1 MSNSLLI
8 NLSFPRRRESR
19 SFDTIM
25 KNKRILLAYLQL
37 ILSLIIVGCTAVV
50 GKLLTN
56 SLPVFFS
63 NGLSLIIASLIYL
76 ILLKVYKVNLSILTK
91 KDYFV
96 LFLIAFFGTFLYRI
110 LFFYGLKYTSASE
123 AGIISSTLP
132 AVFGITSFI
141 LLKEKVQSNQIK
153 AIILSVIGILLI
165 NSNTD
170 IALTELFTKIFGNF
184 LIFLSVIMGA
194 LFSVLSKFLSK
205 KVTPMIISSVS
216 TFFSTLL
223 LLPLFVYDGF
233 YFNFSLLNFTG
244 LMLILYYGIFVSVIS
259 FLLWFGGLTVVS
271 MSTAGVLTSLIPIT
285 GIFLSFIILKE
296 TLNLYQIIG
305 VIFIIIS
312 IFIISKENH
321 SN

>member
-1 MSNSLLI
+1 MLEILLKIFSFTII
-8 NLSFPRRRESR
+8 NC
-19 SFDTIM
+19 M
-25 KNKRILLAYLQL
+25 KNKRILLAYSQL
-37 ILSLIIVGCTAVV
+37 VSSLIIVGGATVV

-56 SLPVFFS
+56 SLPIFLS
-63 NGLSLIIASLIYL
+63 NGLSLIIASFIYL
-76 ILLKVYKVNLSILTK
+76 VLLKINKINLSVITK
-91 KDYFV
+91 NDYFI

-110 LFFYGLKYTSASE
+110 LFFYGLKFTSASE

-141 LLKEKVQSNQIK
+141 LLKEKVRNSQTK
-153 AIILSVIGILLI
+153 AIILSVIGIFLI
-165 NSNTD
+165 NSNTG

-184 LIFLSVIMGA
+184 LIFLSVIMGT

-205 KVTPMIISSVS
+205 KITPMIISSVS

-223 LLPLFVYDGF
+223 LFPLFVYDGI
-233 YFNFSLLNFTG
+233 YFNFSSLNFNS
-244 LMLILYYGIFVSVIS
+244 LMLISYYGVFVSVIS
-259 FLLWFGGLTVVS
+259 FLLWFDGLTVIS
-271 MSTAGVLTSLIPIT
+271 MSTAGILTSLIPIT

-305 VIFIIIS
+305 AVFILIS
-312 IFIISKENH
+312 IFIVSEENR